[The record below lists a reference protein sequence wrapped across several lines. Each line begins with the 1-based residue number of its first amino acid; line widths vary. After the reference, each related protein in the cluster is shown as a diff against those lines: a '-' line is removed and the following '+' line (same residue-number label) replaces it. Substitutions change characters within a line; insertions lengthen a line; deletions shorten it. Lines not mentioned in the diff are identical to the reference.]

1 MARLGLAS
9 CGLCVPSAGYLPSTG
24 PGSEALC
31 KLAAACPPCR
41 PHSLPGIWVSV
52 PVSSILKTSV
62 GDLAE
67 DRPLR
72 HDVWETVLWEDLFSA
87 QCYLYACL
95 TQHPWLCLLLSEVL
109 GEIQEAYG

>member
-1 MARLGLAS
+1 M
-9 CGLCVPSAGYLPSTG
+9 
-24 PGSEALC
+24 
-31 KLAAACPPCR
+31 
-41 PHSLPGIWVSV
+41 
-52 PVSSILKTSV
+52 

-72 HDVWETVLWEDLFSA
+72 HDIWETVLWEDLFSA

-95 TQHPWLCLLLSEVL
+95 TQHPWLCLLSEVL